1 MYLNLHKLIKF
12 FKALEASIQVT
23 DVEGELSQE
32 EVMLAT
38 YHII

>member
-1 MYLNLHKLIKF
+1 MYLNLHKLINI
-12 FKALEASIQVT
+12 FKALEVSIQVT

-32 EVMLAT
+32 EDMLAT